1 MSGIIDIRVVTE
13 APFKLAVGGGLVFF
27 LLAHWQ
33 MPGAFSSLFARL
45 PLLSSLNPFTQ
56 VEVVKSLIVAL
67 LVWFVLRYKK
77 KWALAALQVDAV
89 PPLTTASGTG

>member
-13 APFKLAVGGGLVFF
+13 APFKLAVGAGVMFF
-27 LLAHWQ
+27 VLAHWQ
-33 MPGAFSSLFARL
+33 MPGSFSSLFARV

-56 VEVVKSLIVAL
+56 VEVIKSLVLAAI
-67 LVWFVLRYKK
+67 VWFVLRYKK

-89 PPLTTASGTG
+89 PPVTTTSSKA